1 MRGPAVRSF
10 GDGCYRVVHSGAL
23 RVTSLVP
30 IRVVESQAVA
40 LFQRRTERNAFP
52 NTDRNAGR
60 NAEPNADC
68 KHRAWRPSNDG

>member
-1 MRGPAVRSF
+1 MQQQ
-10 GDGCYRVVHSGAL
+10 L
-23 RVTSLVP
+23 RDAGRARCRRTDRRA
-30 IRVVESQAVA
+30 IVESQAVA